1 MGSIPSERRFKAD
14 SVCIIGAGPSG
25 LAAAKYL
32 IAEKAFS
39 KIVIYEQRSK
49 TGGLW
54 NYLPCNEGSAK
65 VPVPQTNP
73 HAGHAEPVWGQVGHD
88 GNVSE
93 EPDFV
98 SPVYERLET
107 NIPRGLM
114 GFSDLDWDQDRQLFP
129 KHEDVLNYL
138 QTYGKD
144 VSHLIKFRTQVLHVR
159 LRPDEKWTVTTAPI
173 SQSNSP
179 QEPTQETFDAVIC
192 ANGHYEVPY
201 IPQVPGISTFH
212 KNHPNIIS
220 HSKFYRK
227 PEAYTNK
234 KVIIVGN
241 SASGIDIGS
250 QIERVCKLPL
260 IISQKSE
267 SYLNVEGSKPS
278 QISKPEIISYIP
290 SNRTVKFSDGT
301 IEKDIDHVVYCTG
314 YFYSYPFLES
324 LDPPIITTG
333 ERVQNTYQH
342 LFYAPQPTLS
352 FLVLNQKVIPFPMAE
367 VQSAVIARVLSG
379 RLTLPSLHEMKA
391 WEEGVE
397 KEMGTGRNFHV
408 LKFPKDAEQIN
419 ALSDWARSADGEEG
433 DDVGIG
439 KKPPR
444 WGEKEFYTRERFPN
458 IKSAFNALGEG
469 RYQVRRLEEVGFDF
483 EKWRAEEEGKRE

>member
-39 KIVIYEQRSK
+39 RIVIYEQRSK

-54 NYLPCNEGSAK
+54 NYLPCNDGSAK

-73 HAGHAEPVWGQVGHD
+73 HAGHAEPLWGQVGQD

-93 EPDFV
+93 EPEYV

-129 KHEDVLNYL
+129 KHEDVLDYI

-144 VSHLIKFRTQVLHVR
+144 VSHLIKFRTQVLDVR
-159 LRPDEKWTVTTAPI
+159 LRPDEKWTVTTTPI
-173 SQSNSP
+173 SHPNKP

-201 IPQVPGISTFH
+201 IPQVPGISAFH
-212 KNHPNIIS
+212 KTHPNIIS

-241 SASGIDIGS
+241 SASGIDIGA
-250 QIERVCKLPL
+250 QIERVCRLPL

-267 SYLNVEGSKPS
+267 SYLNVSGPS
-278 QISKPEIISYIP
+278 SPNIKISKPEIISYIP
-290 SNRTVKFSDGT
+290 SDRTVKFSDGST
-301 IEKDIDHVVYCTG
+301 SSHIDAILYCTG
-314 YFYSYPFLES
+314 YFYSYPFLSS
-324 LDPPIITTG
+324 LSPPIITTG

-342 LFYAPQPTLS
+342 IFYAPQPTLS

-367 VQSAVIARVLSG
+367 VQSAVVARVLSG
-379 RLTLPSLHEMKA
+379 RLALPTLSEMKK

-397 KEMGTGRNFHV
+397 KEMGKSRNFHV
-408 LKFPKDAEQIN
+408 LKFPRDAEMIN
-419 ALSDWARSADGEEG
+419 FLGEWAGSVDREEG
-433 DDVGIG
+433 GIG
-439 KKPPR
+439 KRPPR

-483 EKWRAEEEGKRE
+483 EKWRAEQGGEGE